1 MSCDRIVL
9 AAPRSFCA
17 GVEMAIKA
25 LAWMVRM
32 FDPPVYCYHEIVH
45 NQVVVDRFRRA
56 GVVFVDDVEDVP
68 PGAPL
73 MLSAHGSAPQVV
85 RAARAR
91 TRLVVDAVCPLVRKV
106 HHELRHRADLGHAVV
121 YAGHATHDEAVGTVA
136 VAPGVTHV
144 IEGPDDVAGLPAV
157 DGPVAFLAQTTLA
170 VDAWADALGAVR
182 QRFGDVWVPDRSD
195 LCFATT
201 NRQAAVRAIAPR
213 CDAVVVIGSAS
224 SSNTLALAEVARA
237 TVRSAGTPVLV
248 VDGPDELP
256 DGLDGLGGTVG
267 VTAGASAPED
277 LVQGVLSRLDPRD
290 GIEVVDVTAEDE
302 YFPPP
307 RELRELARWVGAG
320 PVVDGDRS
328 VAASDVLR
336 DLPDRTSPPPAA
348 RGADAAAIARQQL
361 AAYTERVD
369 REMAE
374 VVEREVGDPWLRS
387 AVGYHLGWLDDPND
401 PNCVPALGS
410 GGGKKLRAT
419 LAVLAYRAAA
429 AEATAAPVPA
439 PPADD
444 LDRVVPL
451 AAAVELF
458 HNWTLVHD
466 DIEDGDRMRRG
477 RPALWTVCG
486 VAQAINVGDAIHALS
501 GRCLARLGDRGV
513 TGPQVAELLA
523 EMARTGV
530 ELTAGQARDLAFE
543 QTTDIDRHR
552 YLEMIGGKTAAL
564 MRYST
569 FGGALLGSGDARA
582 FGEFG
587 RRLGLAFQIRDDV
600 LGIWGT
606 DAETGKPTGS
616 DIRRRKKSLPIVLA
630 WERAAEPDR
639 RRLDALYTQDAP
651 LTAADE
657 RFVREVLDQCGAR
670 DLAQACARR
679 HRDEALAA
687 LSRATIAPV
696 GGGDGRPAARPHLV
710 ALRALADFVTERS
723 H

>member
-1 MSCDRIVL
+1 MSCDRVLL

-68 PGAPL
+68 RGAPL
-73 MLSAHGSAPQVV
+73 MLSAHGSAPAVV

-106 HHELRHRADLGHAVV
+106 HHEVRHRADTGHAVV

-136 VAPGVTHV
+136 VAPGATHL
-144 IEGPDDVAGLPAV
+144 IEGPADVAGLAAT
-157 DGPVAFLAQTTLA
+157 DRPVAFLAQTTLA
-170 VDAWADALGAVR
+170 VDAWEDALGAVR
-182 QRFGDVWVPDRSD
+182 RQFGDVWVPDRSD

-224 SSNTLALAEVARA
+224 SSNALALVDVARTA
-237 TVRSAGTPVLV
+237 VGSGRAPVVL
-248 VDGPDELP
+248 VDGPDEVP
-256 DGLDGLGGTVG
+256 AGLGGTVG

-277 LVQGVLSRLDPRD
+277 LVQRVLSRLEPRD
-290 GIEVVDVTAEDE
+290 GIEVVDVTTEDE

-320 PVVDGDRS
+320 PVVDGDRA

-348 RGADAAAIARQQL
+348 RGADAAAVARQQL
-361 AAYTERVD
+361 GAYSERVD

-374 VVEREVGDPWLRS
+374 VVEREVGDAWLRS
-387 AVGYHLGWLDDPND
+387 AVGYHLGWLDAQDGRFEPRTS
-401 PNCVPALGS
+401 PPA
-410 GGGKKLRAT
+410 GGKKLRAT

-429 AEATAAPVPA
+429 ATATAAPVPA

-444 LDRVVPL
+444 LERIVPL
-451 AAAVELF
+451 AAALELF

-486 VAQAINVGDAIHALS
+486 VAQAVNVGDAIHSLT

-513 TGPQVAELLA
+513 PGPQVAELMA
-523 EMARTGV
+523 EMSRTGV
-530 ELTAGQARDLAFE
+530 ELTTGQARDLAFE
-543 QTTDIDRHR
+543 ATTDIDRHR
-552 YLEMIGGKTAAL
+552 YLEMVGGKTAAL
-564 MRYST
+564 MRYAT
-569 FGGALLGSGDARA
+569 YGGAVLGSGDARA

-606 DAETGKPTGS
+606 DAEAGKPTGS
-616 DIRRRKKSLPIVLA
+616 DIRRRKKSLPVVLA
-630 WERAAEPDR
+630 FERTAEPDR
-639 RRLDALYTQDAP
+639 SRL
-651 LTAADE
+651 
-657 RFVREVLDQCGAR
+657 
-670 DLAQACARR
+670 
-679 HRDEALAA
+679 
-687 LSRATIAPV
+687 
-696 GGGDGRPAARPHLV
+696 GRCTPRTP
-710 ALRALADFVTERS
+710 R
-723 H
+723 